1 MKNSLKTIAL
11 VLLCSTLIQSQNSQ
25 WWEPVTA
32 FPDEHFFPSYVIAT
46 AQMWKNEI
54 NDGVVGEI
62 RGIIGITMENKRNNA
77 EYLLEISAPDI
88 AYETKYS
95 FTIPS
100 ASSIDW
106 FNVYPNINYKY
117 DRLRNFSQPTPASVS
132 FTLYE
137 NGKNC
142 GTKNITIIVHNIYDC
157 PLWLIGTD
165 NSSLDLSYMF
175 SAYVNENDPAIE
187 ELKREALNTGI
198 ISQFTG
204 YQSGVE
210 SEVWKQ
216 VTALWSVLYNRGI
229 TYSNR
234 TTPSVGINQDLL
246 FCQQV
251 RFPSDA
257 LKTSQANCI
266 DGTVLF
272 ASLLRNIGI
281 HSVIVLVPG
290 HAFVGFIPIDG
301 INLPTS
307 DYVFLETTELGAKVS
322 ENQIAPDLIKLY
334 KEFLSDEIYSHN
346 RNSILNF
353 IYCYFVGQNT
363 FDQAK
368 PKIDEM
374 ERFYQLIDVDIARDE
389 LGIIS
394 VGR

>member
-1 MKNSLKTIAL
+1 MKNSLKAFFV
-11 VLLCSTLIQSQNSQ
+11 VLIFSSFIQAQNSQ
-25 WWEPVTA
+25 WWLPVTA

-54 NDGVVGEI
+54 KDGIVGEL
-62 RGIIGITMENKRNNA
+62 RGILGITIQNKRDNA
-77 EYLLEISAPDI
+77 EYLLEISAPEI

-100 ASSIDW
+100 ASSKNW

-117 DRLRNFSQPTPASVS
+117 DMLRNFSQPTPANVS

-142 GTKNITIIVHNIYDC
+142 GTQNITIIVHNIYDC
-157 PLWLIGTD
+157 PLGLIGR
-165 NSSLDLSYMF
+165 NSSYIDMSYMF
-175 SAYVNENDPAIE
+175 SAYVNENDPVIE
-187 ELKREALNTGI
+187 DLKREAINTSI
-198 ISQFTG
+198 ISEFTG
-204 YQSGVE
+204 YLSGKE
-210 SEVWKQ
+210 AEVWMQ
-216 VTALWSVLYNRGI
+216 VTALWSVLFNRGI

-234 TTPSVGINQDLL
+234 TTPSVGINQDHL

-281 HSVIVLVPG
+281 HSVIVLIPG
-290 HAFVGFIPIDG
+290 HAFVGFIPNDDN
-301 INLPTS
+301 NLAPA
-307 DYVFLETTELGAKVS
+307 DYIFLETTALGVKVS
-322 ENQIAPDLIKLY
+322 ENQIALDYINLY
-334 KEFLSDEIYSHN
+334 KDFLSNEIYLYN
-346 RNSILNF
+346 KEAILNF
-353 IYCYFVGQNT
+353 IYCYDLGQNE
-363 FDQAK
+363 FDKAK
-368 PKIDEM
+368 LNIENM
-374 ERFYQLIDVDIARDE
+374 EPSYKLINVDLSRDK

-394 VGR
+394 VSR